1 MNFHFPMSTASMQ
14 STAPS
19 PSNVPVATRRKR
31 FVAVGAGGRLGCFT
45 HRLATR
51 YREEAELLAI
61 CDVSQVRMNEHNRQL
76 TELGHPAVPTYAA
89 ADFGRMLAD
98 CRPDVCLITS
108 VDATHDEYICRCVEN
123 GVEAVSEKPMTTT
136 AEKCRRI
143 LDAVEQHRGRVRVTF
158 NYRFINWMTK
168 VKELLLAGTVGNV
181 KSVNVE
187 YLLDTSH
194 GADYFRRWHSD
205 MSQSAG
211 LLVHKS
217 SHHFDLVNWWID
229 AIPEEVF
236 AHGRLAFYG
245 RENALARGD
254 EKLTKYNRYTG
265 QVEAK
270 ADPFALDLTQKS
282 DLRRIYHEAEA
293 ESGYV
298 RDRNVFRDGIDI
310 YDSMS
315 ATVRYRTG
323 ELLTYSLNAFSPREG
338 MRATFNGDRGRLEF
352 YEFGGSH
359 IIRGQSD
366 EELASEQG
374 AHAAGHEHKI
384 VVYPHFKSP
393 YSVDPD
399 PPIEEGGHYGSDPL
413 LAQQI
418 FSFHPPAE
426 KLGRNAGHEQGA
438 AAILIGIAA
447 NQSIATGQPVRIADL
462 APLAPRAARLSEL
475 V

>member
-1 MNFHFPMSTASMQ
+1 MQTMTPPPSTAS
-14 STAPS
+14 
-19 PSNVPVATRRKR
+19 SNSHRKR
-31 FVAVGAGGRLGCFT
+31 VVAVGCGGRLGCFT
-45 HRLATR
+45 HRLVTR
-51 YREEAELLAI
+51 YADDAELLAI
-61 CDVSQVRMNEHNRQL
+61 CDISQVRMDEHNRQL
-76 TELGHPAVPTYAA
+76 VELGHPSVPTYQAS
-89 ADFGRMLAD
+89 DFAKMLAEH
-98 CRPDVCLITS
+98 RPDVCLITS
-108 VDATHDEYICRCVEN
+108 VDATHDEYICACVAH
-123 GVEAVSEKPMTTT
+123 GVEAVTEKPMTTT

-143 LDAVEQHRGRVRVTF
+143 LEIVAQQRGRVRVTF

-168 VKELLLAGTVGNV
+168 VKELLAAGTIGEV

-229 AIPEEVF
+229 AIPDEVF

-245 RENALARGD
+245 KRNATARGD
-254 EKLTKYNRYTG
+254 EKFTGYERYTG
-265 QVEAK
+265 QSAAK
-270 ADPFALDLTQKS
+270 NDPFALDLAAKE
-282 DLRRIYHEAEA
+282 DLRRIYHAAET
-293 ESGYV
+293 ETGYL

-366 EELASEQG
+366 EELSAEQS
-374 AHAAGHEHKI
+374 AQTAGHEHKI
-384 VVYPHFKSP
+384 TVYPHFSVP
-393 YSVDPD
+393 YVVHPD
-399 PPIEEGGHYGSDPL
+399 APLEEGGHHGSDPL

-418 FSFHPPAE
+418 FARQPPME
-426 KLGRNAGHEQGA
+426 TLGRNAGHEQGA

-447 NQSIATGQPVRIADL
+447 NESIATGRPIRIADL
-462 APLAPRAARLSEL
+462 ATLPEHAQRLSEL